1 MSAACPVFGFVVRLR
16 VAAAGDA
23 GHVADDIRRDVLD
36 PLGLQGLFA
45 DRNREITIS
54 GESCQ
59 ATDADREAVL
69 AWLAERADVKSFEA
83 SPLIDIGSAA

>member
-1 MSAACPVFGFVVRLR
+1 MSAACPVFGFVVHLR

-23 GHVADDIRRDVLD
+23 GHVAHDLRRDVLD
-36 PLGLQGLFA
+36 RLGLLGRIA

-54 GESCQ
+54 GESGQ

-69 AWLAERADVKSFEA
+69 AWLAERADVESFEA
-83 SPLIDIGSAA
+83 SPLIDIGTAA